1 MAYQPGSSDV
11 PLDDTGEGL
20 DTRLV
25 VRLVIGAA
33 IVILTILFIVQNSDK
48 VETSFVFFTVETRLW
63 VSLLVAV
70 LLGALLGQVIEAMWN
85 RRRSRRRGRGDD

>member
-1 MAYQPGSSDV
+1 MAYQPGRSDA

-25 VRLVIGAA
+25 IRLVIGAI
-33 IVILTILFIVQNSDK
+33 IVILTILFIVQNNEK

-63 VSLLVAV
+63 VDLLVAV
-70 LLGALLGQVIEAMWN
+70 LLGAVLGQLAEAMWN
-85 RRRSRRRGRGDD
+85 RRRRRRGGD

>member
-1 MAYQPGSSDV
+1 MAYQPGRSDA

-25 VRLVIGAA
+25 VRLVVAAA
-33 IVILTILFIVQNSDK
+33 IVIFTILFIVQNSDK
-48 VETSFVFFTVETRLW
+48 VSTSFVFFTVETRLW

-70 LLGALLGQVIEAMWN
+70 LLGALVGQVFEAMWN
-85 RRRSRRRGRGDD
+85 RRRARRRGD

>member
-1 MAYQPGSSDV
+1 MAYQPGRSDA

-25 VRLVIGAA
+25 IRLVIAAA
-33 IVILTILFIVQNSDK
+33 IVIFTVLFIAQNNDK
-48 VETSFVFFTVETRLW
+48 VSTSFVFFTVETSLW

-70 LLGALLGQVIEAMWN
+70 LLGALLGQVFEAMWN
-85 RRRSRRRGRGDD
+85 RRRARRRGGD